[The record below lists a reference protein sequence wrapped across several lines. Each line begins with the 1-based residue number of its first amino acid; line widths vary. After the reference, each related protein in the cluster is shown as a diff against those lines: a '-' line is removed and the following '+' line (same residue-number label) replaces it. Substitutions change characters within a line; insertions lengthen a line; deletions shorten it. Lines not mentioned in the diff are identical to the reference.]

1 MPSQNPYRF
10 QELQSP
16 EPQSP
21 EPHAAGLPADAA
33 ERLIPSPQP
42 RFSSAARDLFYLATA
57 SALLFFI
64 ALGARDLWNPNEPI
78 YGRAV
83 VEMAERGDWRI
94 PTVNGKVFAE
104 KPILYFW
111 SARVV
116 SLLMGGVSEFSLR
129 VPSAVA
135 GVTSVLLTYLLVL
148 PYSGRR
154 RALIAAALFATLH
167 QVFWAARSVQM
178 DILVLTTTLGVVLP
192 LTRMLDFGMRPRRAW
207 ALAGIAAGFGFIA
220 KGPVTWILPAMIVIL
235 YSLSQRKLH
244 VLWSRWIALALTL
257 ALVIGAPWYIAL
269 WLGGDT
275 AFLHE
280 VLIRQNFSR
289 FVKAWDHSNPW
300 WYYFTYLVTDYAP
313 WSVLLPAALVT
324 RGVSGADR
332 RLTWMSW
339 IWIASIVF
347 FFSLADSKRAPYI
360 LPIAPAVAV
369 LAASVI
375 DRWTSR
381 GKLARAERI
390 ASTVAISGL
399 ILAVLAASAYGTF
412 RYSEVPVELQA
423 AAVPFLWFLLIAA
436 SLLLFALV
444 RSDVTR
450 KWVPAGLLSMVLVT
464 YFAAA
469 VWLLP
474 AVDPLKSARGF
485 SASMNEQLRLKN
497 GTIAS
502 YRLWRWRAGY
512 SYYAGRTIPNLE
524 EPAALL
530 AFWRS
535 HEQALV
541 FVEEAH
547 RNELQALIPDAS
559 LVREQQIGGRKA
571 SLFVRNPRYS
581 PISSGAIRVS
591 RNTIGKEAE
600 ATRLD

>member
-1 MPSQNPYRF
+1 MPSRSPHLHQVV
-10 QELQSP
+10 QSRKF
-16 EPQSP
+16 
-21 EPHAAGLPADAA
+21 HAAALPADAS
-33 ERLIPSPQP
+33 EQLIPSPQS
-42 RFSSAARDLFYLATA
+42 RVSSTARDLFYLATA

-83 VEMAERGDWRI
+83 VEMAERGDWTI
-94 PTVNGKVFAE
+94 PTINGKVFAE

-111 SARVV
+111 SARSV

-244 VLWSRWIALALTL
+244 VLWSRWMALALTL
-257 ALVIGAPWYIAL
+257 AVMIGAPWYIAL

-280 VLIRQNFSR
+280 VLVRQNFSR
-289 FVKAWDHSNPW
+289 FVKAWDHANPW
-300 WYYFTYLVTDYAP
+300 WYYFTYLITDYAP
-313 WSVLLPAALVT
+313 WSVLLPAALVV
-324 RGVSGADR
+324 RGVSKADR
-332 RLTWMSW
+332 RLSWMSW

-369 LAASVI
+369 LAASVV
-375 DRWTSR
+375 DRWASR
-381 GKLARAERI
+381 EMFARRARI
-390 ASTVAISGL
+390 AATAALSVL
-399 ILAVLAASAYGTF
+399 ILAILAGGAYGAF
-412 RYSEVPVELQA
+412 QYSEIPVELQA
-423 AAVPFLWFLLIAA
+423 VAVPFVMFLLISA
-436 SLLLFALV
+436 SLLLFALM
-444 RSDVTR
+444 RSDATR
-450 KWVPAGLLSMVLVT
+450 KWVPAGLWSVVLVS

-469 VWLLP
+469 IWILP

-485 SASMNEQLRLKN
+485 ATSMNEHISLEE

-502 YRLWRWRAGY
+502 YRLWNWRAGY

-524 EPAALL
+524 EPATLL
-530 AFWRS
+530 AFWRAN
-535 HEQALV
+535 EDAMVL
-541 FVEEAH
+541 VEESH
-547 RNELQALIPDAS
+547 RRELQALIPDES
-559 LVREQQIGGRKA
+559 LVHQQQIGGRTA

-581 PISSGAIRVS
+581 PTSGGAMRVS
-591 RNTIGKEAE
+591 MKPGAKDSA
-600 ATRLD
+600 RLR